1 MSLQRQRDSLQD
13 IIEQMK
19 ANSNPAVD
27 RESFIGFA
35 EQVLGT
41 IDAMLAAIDDTAS
54 RISQG

>member
-19 ANSNPAVD
+19 ANSNPVVD

-54 RISQG
+54 

>member
-19 ANSNPAVD
+19 ANSNPVVD
-27 RESFIGFA
+27 RESFIDFA
-35 EQVLGT
+35 EQFLGT

-54 RISQG
+54 RISQD